1 MPKIIRQLGLLLAF
15 TLTAEAFAAKLI
27 LNEYNAVSS
36 SNYLNGGDEFMD
48 GDGKVPP
55 PADPWFGRVPGN
67 GGDWFELV
75 VVADHLD
82 IRGWKLAISDDG
94 VDQAPLVFTT
104 RPIWSD
110 LRAGTIITVSE
121 EVADDVSYAPQNGDW
136 WINVRAADPGTGGTG
151 VYITAAGFPVTND
164 DWQLTIYDRSDAVV
178 FGPAGEG
185 IVDDEGVP
193 IDVGVNSEETFLL
206 GGTPSAIVERFS
218 SFYTDGKVSSF
229 GRENELGDD
238 AFQDFSALRLGLPVP
253 DRDGDGIADDGDHS
267 GVAGDHTCSGG
278 DTLGCDDN
286 CPTQQDATQADRGGL
301 GGERPDG
308 IGDEC
313 QCGDADDDGTLTSTD
328 VQRIR
333 DGDVVDPDKCSV
345 TGAAECN
352 VADAVALADA
362 LRGDPGA
369 ISQVCPAA
377 VIPEDNSD
385 FVYDP
390 ERVLEVQVSMDPADF
405 DAMRNETQTKEELFS
420 DPDCGTQ
427 PFPSPFNWYTAD
439 SVTIDGQT
447 IGTIGIRKKGFIG
460 SLSVEKPALK
470 LELDRYVAGQQF
482 NDVTRFTFNNAK
494 EDPSLVRQCL
504 SFAFFERA
512 GIAAPRCNF
521 AHVVVNGEDLGVY
534 ANVET
539 IKEPFL
545 ARNFPTAT
553 GKLWEGT
560 LSDFWPG
567 SWSGTYEPE
576 TDAAEDDRHELDA
589 MAAATSTLSGQ
600 ALLTELALYMD
611 IDQFIDYWAAEAVVG
626 HLDGY
631 ARNGNNYFVY
641 IDSDVGL
648 MQFFPWDADYDF
660 NPPVASIFEARM
672 ALARKLYNIP
682 HTRDL
687 FLARVQSLLD
697 TAWRG
702 DISLSEIGRMRALL
716 TPVLQAA
723 GMQDELRQMITW
735 QNRLKDWI
743 RAREDDVRTQLAGA
757 PPSVDPRQIP
767 HPCDLYEPPGGHHTS
782 PGPAR

>member
-1 MPKIIRQLGLLLAF
+1 
-15 TLTAEAFAAKLI
+15 
-27 LNEYNAVSS
+27 
-36 SNYLNGGDEFMD
+36 
-48 GDGKVPP
+48 
-55 PADPWFGRVPGN
+55 
-67 GGDWFELV
+67 
-75 VVADHLD
+75 
-82 IRGWKLAISDDG
+82 
-94 VDQAPLVFTT
+94 
-104 RPIWSD
+104 
-110 LRAGTIITVSE
+110 
-121 EVADDVSYAPQNGDW
+121 
-136 WINVRAADPGTGGTG
+136 
-151 VYITAAGFPVTND
+151 
-164 DWQLTIYDRSDAVV
+164 
-178 FGPAGEG
+178 
-185 IVDDEGVP
+185 
-193 IDVGVNSEETFLL
+193 
-206 GGTPSAIVERFS
+206 
-218 SFYTDGKVSSF
+218 
-229 GRENELGDD
+229 
-238 AFQDFSALRLGLPVP
+238 LRLGLPLP

-267 GVAGDHTCSGG
+267 GVAGDHSGRGG

-286 CPTQQDATQADRGGL
+286 CPTQQDPTQADRGGL
-301 GGERPDG
+301 AGEHPDG
-308 IGDEC
+308 IGDAC
-313 QCGDADDDGTLTSTD
+313 QCGDADDDGTLASTD

-333 DGDVVDPDKCSV
+333 NGNVVDPDKCSV

-352 VADAVALADA
+352 EADALALANA

-369 ISQVCPAA
+369 IAQVCPAA
-377 VIPEDNSD
+377 MIPDDNSD

-390 ERVLEVQVSMDPADF
+390 ERVLEVRVSMDPADF
-405 DAMRNETQTKEELFS
+405 EALRNETQTVEQLFN

-439 SVTIDGQT
+439 SVTLDGQT

-470 LELDRYVAGQQF
+470 LELDRYVAGQEF
-482 NDVTRFTFNNAK
+482 NSVTRFTFNNARQ
-494 EDPSLVRQCL
+494 DPSLVRQCL

-560 LSDFWPG
+560 ISDFWPG

-576 TDAAEDDRHELDA
+576 TDAAEDDRHALDA
-589 MAAATSTLSGQ
+589 IAAATSTLSGQ
-600 ALLTELALYMD
+600 ALLNELALYID

-631 ARNGNNYFVY
+631 AENGNNYFVY

-672 ALARKLYNIP
+672 SLARKLYNLP
-682 HTRDL
+682 NTRGQ

-702 DISLSEIGRMRALL
+702 DISLSEIARMRALL

-723 GMQDELRQMITW
+723 GMQDELRTMIVW
-735 QNRLKDWI
+735 QNALKNWI
-743 RAREDDVRTQLAGA
+743 RARDGDVRAQLANA
-757 PPSVDPRQIP
+757 PPSVDPRQIT
-767 HPCDLYEPPGGHHTS
+767 HPCDFNAPLGARPGE
-782 PGPAR
+782 PGPWR